1 MLTAPWRCRDTTS
14 TSELT
19 VIGSPS
25 PLARVLLLP
34 SNPRAARGEKEKL
47 DAPCSAHPPD
57 RRRNARRHRHPAL
70 SVAPLVRARLSGVAT
85 RRARARRARPVS
97 RSRQVGSL
105 RVLALPEIRP
115 SLRRTRGAEA
125 TDDRAEP

>member
-70 SVAPLVRARLSGVAT
+70 SVAPDVRARLRGVAP
-85 RRARARRARPVS
+85 RRARARRPPPVS
-97 RSRQVGSL
+97 RPRKMGNL
-105 RVLALPEIRP
+105 LFWALPEIHP
-115 SLRRTRGAEA
+115 
-125 TDDRAEP
+125 